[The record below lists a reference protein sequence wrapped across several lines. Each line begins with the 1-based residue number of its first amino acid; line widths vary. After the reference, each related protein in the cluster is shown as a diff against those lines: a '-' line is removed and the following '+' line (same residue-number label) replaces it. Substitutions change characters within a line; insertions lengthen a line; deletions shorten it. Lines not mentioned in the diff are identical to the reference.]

1 MITKDDMF
9 TAYRTV
15 FDEYKSPIIIN
26 SEDYVVNDVRYYV
39 SDNGLACYC
48 ITLRSAFDGKL
59 LLCLKL

>member
-26 SEDYVVNDVRYYV
+26 SEDYVVHDVRYYV
-39 SDNGLACYC
+39 ADNGLA
-48 ITLRSAFDGKL
+48 L
-59 LLCLKL
+59 LLYYIEVCI